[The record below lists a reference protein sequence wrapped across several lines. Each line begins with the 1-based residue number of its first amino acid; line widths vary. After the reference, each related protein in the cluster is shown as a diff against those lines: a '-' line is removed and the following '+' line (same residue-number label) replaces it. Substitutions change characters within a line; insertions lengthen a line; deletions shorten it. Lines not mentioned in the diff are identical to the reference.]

1 MYMIKPNN
9 YYLYLTLIYNQ
20 GTIGVLTLFFVAKSI
35 KPLLIPIL
43 FQKNSTR
50 SALMYEH
57 LFSCYIQNISYDE
70 IYNDM
75 YRLYLFCILKKCLI
89 QKKNYLQIVY
99 INNLCNICL
108 FKNVFKKKKKKL

>member
-1 MYMIKPNN
+1 
-9 YYLYLTLIYNQ
+9 
-20 GTIGVLTLFFVAKSI
+20 
-35 KPLLIPIL
+35 
-43 FQKNSTR
+43 
-50 SALMYEH
+50 MYEH

-108 FKNVFKKKKKKL
+108 FKYVLKKKRKNFEFIYYFFYLFYRFAIKWKGNGRR